1 MCIDEKCHIFAQK
14 LLNVVD
20 ILLVFYFQDDIGSPL
35 ACKDAS
41 GAWYAQGIYNCFLAD
56 WQPILNICKYKTSK
70 CISAF

>member
-41 GAWYAQGIYNCFLAD
+41 GAWYAQGI
-56 WQPILNICKYKTSK
+56 
-70 CISAF
+70 